1 MTQSRVPT
9 ISAYAIVQRPLDD
22 RFLIIE
28 KVVRGSMMFDLP
40 GGIRNIGEKLLQ
52 TVVRT
57 VAEDA
62 MIRLSPTNYIGFG
75 YHIYDGVA
83 GRVCNLRSTFCGT
96 PEDAILVSD
105 GMRAVAP
112 VHWMNLPELVANTR
126 RVLCQ
131 DSIRCLREYI
141 GGIRLPL
148 DRCGEVDDQ

>member
-62 MIRLSPTNYIGFG
+62 MIRLSPTNYIGFSAT
-75 YHIYDGVA
+75 IFTMA
-83 GRVCNLRSTFCGT
+83 L
-96 PEDAILVSD
+96 
-105 GMRAVAP
+105 P
-112 VHWMNLPELVANTR
+112 V
-126 RVLCQ
+126 
-131 DSIRCLREYI
+131 
-141 GGIRLPL
+141 
-148 DRCGEVDDQ
+148 